1 MGGIT
6 RRRIA
11 AIVRGLQHLQHLQH
25 LQLLQHLQHAAHLR
39 RRSVLSV
46 QFSDPLLLP
55 SKMQRC
61 IANNRRAKQAAAA
74 THGHA
79 MFL

>member
-1 MGGIT
+1 VGGIT
-6 RRRIA
+6 RRRID

-25 LQLLQHLQHAAHLR
+25 AARLL

-55 SKMQRC
+55 SKMQRS

-74 THGHA
+74 TNGHA